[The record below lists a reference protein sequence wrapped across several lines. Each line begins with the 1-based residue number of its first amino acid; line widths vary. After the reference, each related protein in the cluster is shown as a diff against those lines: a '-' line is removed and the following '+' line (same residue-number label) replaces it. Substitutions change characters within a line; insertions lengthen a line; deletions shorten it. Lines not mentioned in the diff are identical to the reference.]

1 MIYKLEHIKECKDYL
16 NYSVKHG
23 FMDEDMAQE
32 MIDKKDWK
40 AIYDLIDQGDFLA
53 NQKEG
58 DNK

>member
-40 AIYDLIDQGDFLA
+40 AIYDLIDQGDFLTE
-53 NQKEG
+53 KEG

>member
-1 MIYKLEHIKECKDYL
+1 MIYKAEHIKECKDYL

-32 MIDKKDWK
+32 MIDEKDWK
-40 AIYDLIDQGDFLA
+40 AIYDLMDEGDYIM
-53 NQKEG
+53 NGG